1 MKFSNFLNEKKSDVS
16 FLDEAITPEQ
26 RKQYNELVDSANLIV
41 KKLKSKLKVVPVEF
55 DSGPFYLKIGTKSF
69 AKEGI
74 PAFSV
79 DLKNRY
85 GKKSDDL
92 DISQSS
98 KTFTK
103 ESLKEYSAM
112 LKETYDNYD
121 LILKSLND
129 FDDLKEEYRDLSSK
143 VV

>member
-1 MKFSNFLNEKKSDVS
+1 MNFSNFLKSKTETT
-16 FLDEAITPEQ
+16 LDEAITPEQ
-26 RKQYNELVDSANLIV
+26 RKHYNDLVDSANVIV
-41 KKLKSKLKVVPVEF
+41 KKLKSKLKAVPVEF

-74 PAFSV
+74 PSFSV
-79 DLKNRY
+79 DLENGY
-85 GKKSDDL
+85 GSKSDDL

-103 ESLKEYSAM
+103 ESLKEYSEM

-121 LILKSLND
+121 LILKSLKD
-129 FDDLKEEYRDLSSK
+129 FNELKEEYRDLSSK
-143 VV
+143 VQ

>member
-55 DSGPFYLKIGTKSF
+55 DSGPFSLKIGTESF

-74 PAFSV
+74 PSFSV
-79 DLKNRY
+79 DLESRY

>member
-1 MKFSNFLNEKKSDVS
+1 MKFSSFLNEKKSDFS
-16 FLDEAITPEQ
+16 ILDEAITPEQ
-26 RKQYNELVDSANLIV
+26 RQQYNELVDSANLIV
-41 KKLKSKLKVVPVEF
+41 KKLKSKLKAVPVKF
-55 DSGPFYLKIGTKSF
+55 DSGPFYLKIGTESF

>member
-1 MKFSNFLNEKKSDVS
+1 MKFSSFLNEKKSDFS
-16 FLDEAITPEQ
+16 ILDEAITPEQ
-26 RKQYNELVDSANLIV
+26 REQYNDLVKSADLIV
-41 KKLKSKLKVVPVEF
+41 KKLKTKLKAVPVEF
-55 DSGPFYLKIGTKSF
+55 DSGPFSLKIGTKSF

-74 PAFSV
+74 PSFSV
-79 DLKNRY
+79 DLENGY

-129 FDDLKEEYRDLSSK
+129 FNELKDEYRDLSSK
-143 VV
+143 VK